1 MHLNPLTCKD
11 FYKADHANQYPKG
24 TELVYSNLT
33 PRSTKWAPHLDG
45 IDEKIVF
52 FGLQYFIKWFLIDT
66 FNAEFFRIPK
76 ERAIARYQR
85 RMDTSLGKGAI
96 KMERIAALHDLG
108 YLPISIRAL
117 PEGAVVNAKVSM
129 LTIENTLPEF
139 YWLTNFLETV
149 LSNTLWMPCTTA
161 TTIRKF
167 RQLLTQYVDA
177 TGADRSLIPVSLHDF
192 SARGHSSPQSAAM
205 SGAAFLTSSVGTDT
219 IHAID
224 LLEDYYGANAETE
237 LIGCSVFAT
246 EHSVMTMSGPD
257 GEYDTFRRLITEIY
271 PNGIVSIV
279 SDSFD
284 FWQVITDFLPRL
296 KGEIMARAG
305 GYIVDKVVIRPDSGD
320 PVLIIAG
327 DPSAPAGSPEYKGA
341 VECLWETFGGTTTT
355 KGFKQLDSHIGLI
368 LGDGVTLQRCKDIL
382 QRLKDKGFAATNV
395 VYGIGSY
402 STAYTSRDQLGF
414 AVKATAGIVK
424 GQVRSIF
431 KDPKSDIGGL
441 KKSARG
447 FLAVYK
453 DASGEYI
460 LKDQVTQEEAYSD
473 RSELKQVF
481 RDGHLLI
488 ETSLAQIRARVAA
501 TL

>member
-1 MHLNPLTCKD
+1 MRLNPLTCKD
-11 FYKADHANQYPKG
+11 FYKADHATQYPLG

-33 PRSTKWAPHLDG
+33 PRSTKYAVHLDG
-45 IDEKIVF
+45 TDEKIVF

-66 FNAEFFRIPK
+66 FNEQFFQLPK
-76 ERAIARYQR
+76 DKAVARYQR

-96 KMERIAALHDLG
+96 KCERIAELHDLG

-117 PEGAVVNAKVSM
+117 PEGAVVNAKVPL
-129 LTIENTLPEF
+129 LTIENTLPQF

-149 LSNTLWMPCTTA
+149 LSNTLWLPCTTA
-161 TTIRKF
+161 TTVRKF

-177 TGADRSLIPVSLHDF
+177 TGADRSLIPVFLHDF
-192 SARGHSSPQSAAM
+192 SARGHGSPQSAAM

-224 LLEDYYGANAETE
+224 LLEDYYGANADTE
-237 LIGCSVFAT
+237 LVGCSVFAT

-257 GEYDTFRRLITEIY
+257 GEFETFKRLITQIY
-271 PNGIVSIV
+271 VNGIVSIV

-284 FWQVITDFLPRL
+284 FWQVVTDFIPRL
-296 KGEIMARAG
+296 KPEIMARNG

-320 PVLIIAG
+320 PVKVIAG
-327 DPSAPAGSPEYKGA
+327 DPDAPVGSPEYKGA
-341 VECLWETFGGTTTT
+341 VECLWETFGGTITS

-382 QRLKDKGFAATNV
+382 QRLMDKGFAATNCV
-395 VYGIGSY
+395 FGIGSY
-402 STAYTSRDQLGF
+402 STAYTSRDVYGF
-414 AVKATAGIVK
+414 AVKATAGIVN
-424 GQVRSIF
+424 GQVREIF
-431 KDPKSDIGGL
+431 KDPKTDVGAL
-441 KKSARG
+441 KRSARG

-453 DASGEYI
+453 DVNGEYV
-460 LKDQVTQEEAYSD
+460 LKDRVSQAEAASD
-473 RSELKQVF
+473 ASELKQVF
-481 RDGHLLI
+481 RDSKLLI
-488 ETSLAQIRARVAA
+488 ETSLAEIRARVAA